1 MLNLII
7 GLFLLCSSFGVTL
20 SKVQTQYGV
29 RKQRQHT
36 KPLTLDKDL
45 LQHHS

>member
-20 SKVQTQYGV
+20 SKTQVKYGV
-29 RKQRQHT
+29 RKQRQHI
-36 KPLTLDKDL
+36 KPLLLDKDI
-45 LQHHS
+45 LQHNS

>member
-7 GLFLLCSSFGVTL
+7 GLLVLCSSFGITL
-20 SKVQTQYGV
+20 SKTQSKHGV
-29 RKQRQHT
+29 RKQRQHV
-36 KPLTLDKDL
+36 KPLNLDKEV

>member
-20 SKVQTQYGV
+20 SKTQTQYGF
-29 RKQRQHT
+29 RKQRQHV